1 MTRRF
6 HQQDWSKIG
15 YKIAKKMG
23 STAEERIQRLK
34 IITKEAGREVR
45 KTHNTFWAS
54 NEVSCRSTQE

>member
-6 HQQDWSKIG
+6 HLQDWRKIE

-34 IITKEAGREVR
+34 IIAKEAEREVR

>member
-6 HQQDWSKIG
+6 HQQDWRKIG

-34 IITKEAGREVR
+34 IIAKEAGREVR
-45 KTHNTFWAS
+45 KNPQYLLG
-54 NEVSCRSTQE
+54 VK